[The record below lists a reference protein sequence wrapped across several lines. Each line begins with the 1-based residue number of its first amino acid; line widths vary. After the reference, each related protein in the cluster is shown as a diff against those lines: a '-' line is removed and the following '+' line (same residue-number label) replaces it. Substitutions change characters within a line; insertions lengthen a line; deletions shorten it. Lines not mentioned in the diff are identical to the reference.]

1 MKFVCRKN
9 IKDDKDCK
17 MTCTLKFHNLFFHAR
32 QWCEKEVRGL
42 GTVSCQA
49 GESMHCRLEKFL
61 ARFSDKLLGL
71 IQWNSR
77 VLYSLPDEAGDH
89 E

>member
-17 MTCTLKFHNLFFHAR
+17 MTCTLKFHNLFFHAM
-32 QWCEKEVRGL
+32 QWCEKEVR
-42 GTVSCQA
+42 